1 MRISTHTSRVGC
13 DTITSELENYAH
25 DFYSHIPCGM
35 WRMNLR
41 YDGESPFIST
51 HTSRV
56 GCDDF
61 EKAFPD
67 DLWIST
73 HTSRV
78 GCDQTLS
85 FAVTVDENFY
95 SHIPCGMWQEHATVV
110 SRATRISTHTHPVW
124 DVTILREEI
133 RNEKLISTHTSRVG
147 CDIKGI
153 KNLPSLLIS
162 THTSRVGCDSGW
174 FHVLFLLLHFYSHI
188 PCGMWLQTD
197 RGMKMLLTFLLTHPV
212 WDVTSFAQITIL
224 PSPFLLTHPVWDVTV
239 LLPVLLC

>member
-110 SRATRISTHTHPVW
+110 SRATRISTHT
-124 DVTILREEI
+124 
-133 RNEKLISTHTSRVG
+133 SRVG
-147 CDIKGI
+147 CDYSPGGNQKREI
-153 KNLPSLLIS
+153 N
-162 THTSRVGCDSGW
+162 
-174 FHVLFLLLHFYSHI
+174 FYSHI
-188 PCGMWLQTD
+188 PCGMWHQ
-197 RGMKMLLTFLLTHPV
+197 RN
-212 WDVTSFAQITIL
+212 
-224 PSPFLLTHPVWDVTV
+224 
-239 LLPVLLC
+239 